1 MKHEIIGGALTL
13 ADGKPL
19 PLSKAVRAGD
29 FLLLSGQLGLN
40 QQGVLAGDSIEIQTR
55 QALQNISAILAEAGA
70 SLTQVVKT
78 TVWLVDGADFA
89 RFNAVYAEFFAQH
102 PPVRSTVVSGLVLKG
117 ALVEIEVMAYAP

>member
-29 FLLLSGQLGLN
+29 FLFLSGQLGLN
-40 QQGVLAGDSIEIQTR
+40 AQGVLAGDSIEVQTR
-55 QALQNISAILAEAGA
+55 QALQNISAILAEAGS
-70 SLTQVVKT
+70 SLAQVVKS
-78 TVWLVDGADFA
+78 TVWLVDGADFP
-89 RFNAVYAEFFAQH
+89 RFNPIYAEFFAHH

-117 ALVEIEVMAYAP
+117 ALVEIEVLAYAP